1 MRLDGTN
8 YLELATAR
16 ESASITCGWQK
27 FNYQGSGNII
37 VQKQGKGSWC
47 ILFGDSC
54 HLEDGGGIM
63 RSGIA
68 YMIDSENIYSAFSG

>member
-37 VQKQGKGSWC
+37 VQK
-47 ILFGDSC
+47 
-54 HLEDGGGIM
+54 
-63 RSGIA
+63 
-68 YMIDSENIYSAFSG
+68 